1 MLSRHFSWKPF
12 SLFLLFLLLLF
23 FFSFLLAY
31 RTLFQEF
38 ERKLKEKRSSLD
50 ALKGQDDATINRILE
65 KSLGFADE
73 LDRLTIIAEIPRLYP
88 LQPGTPPSS
97 LLDHYAASWVL
108 SDFFR

>member
-1 MLSRHFSWKPF
+1 
-12 SLFLLFLLLLF
+12 
-23 FFSFLLAY
+23 
-31 RTLFQEF
+31 
-38 ERKLKEKRSSLD
+38 
-50 ALKGQDDATINRILE
+50 
-65 KSLGFADE
+65 LGFVDE